1 MGKTKTKDDPIAFL
15 VNVWKKQCRTGDFVF
30 LCTNDSK
37 KEKSWTDHAIKYD
50 KDLPKKIGKLLNKYN
65 PEKFDI
71 YFCPLPFA
79 DNKRDKRFV
88 KRTKLLWQ
96 DLDFADPY
104 KFPVELKPTIFWE
117 SSPGRYHGLWELEN
131 TKHNNSLPDIETLNR
146 DLAYQL
152 DADKG
157 GWDLTQVLRIPGTHN
172 HKYKEKPL
180 VELKKSKIKPYDF
193 ETLRAKV
200 KRQPVELGKEKM
212 SQLTEGNARE
222 IISKWKSRM
231 PRALLTTLMQKT
243 APVGERSET
252 IWHLESSLY
261 ELGLSPDEI
270 FTLIKNSAWN
280 KYRGRHDENERLQ
293 TELEKITTKATQQ
306 PDMDI
311 TIKEGKEF
319 ELSDGM
325 TLNVESYQEVMGK
338 LSSQP
343 GWLVEGFWAR
353 RSHGIIAGE
362 PKTFKSTYAMDLAI
376 SVASGKDFLG
386 KYTVNEKGP
395 VIYVQNE
402 NADWIIKDRMEK
414 IIHHRELVGE
424 VKKFGSGN
432 TINITFP
439 QDLPLYFINQQNYM
453 LNDPIHQEILEEL
466 IEEVKPVLI
475 IFDPLYL
482 MFEGDLNSAKD
493 LSPVLSYMLNL
504 KNKYKTGV
512 IAIHHYNKSQFSKR
526 GGQKMLGSA
535 LLHGFTESSWYL
547 SRKFDDE
554 EEDLPDGWEN
564 MSEEEKTLS
573 EKDVH
578 SKPSTIVFEREFRS
592 AGPGRTLEITLQMA
606 PLGEPGYELGIAYP
620 DSSSKNGVDFRTA
633 FLEAMNKDMKN
644 KKTQTYKESQIMA
657 IMRNAGLKKPYEEAI
672 NTLASTTEFEYIKNG
687 PIITL
692 SQPGL

>member
-1 MGKTKTKDDPIAFL
+1 MGKVKTKDDPIAFL
-15 VNVWKKQCRTGDFVF
+15 SNVWKKQCRTGDFVF
-30 LCTNDSK
+30 LCTNDSQ

-65 PEKFDI
+65 PEKYDI

-104 KFPVELKPTIFWE
+104 KFAEDLKPTIFWE

-131 TKHNNSLPDIETLNR
+131 TKHSNSLPDIETLNR

-172 HKYKEKPL
+172 HKYPEKPL
-180 VELKKSKIKPYDF
+180 VELRKSKKKPYSF

-200 KRQPVELGKEKM
+200 KRQPVELGQQKM
-212 SQLTEGNARE
+212 AQLTEGNARE
-222 IISKWKSRM
+222 IIAKWKSRM
-231 PRALLTTLMQKT
+231 PRTILTTLMQKT

-293 TELEKITTKATQQ
+293 TELEKITSKAIQQ
-306 PDMDI
+306 PDLDV

-319 ELSDGM
+319 EHDGM
-325 TLNVESYQEVMGK
+325 TLNVETFQEVMGK

-414 IIHHRELVGE
+414 IINHRELVGE

-466 IEEVKPVLI
+466 IMEVKPVLI

-547 SRKFDDE
+547 QRKFDDE
-554 EEDLPDGWEN
+554 EEALPDGWEN
-564 MSEEEKTLS
+564 MTEEEKTLS

-578 SKPSTIVFEREFRS
+578 SKPSTIIFEREFRS

-606 PLGEPGYELGIAYP
+606 PLGEPGYDLKIDYP
-620 DSSSKNGVDFRTA
+620 DSNKGGDLRANILAAFTNDMIGHTRKTFSEQAIKAVMTKSKISR
-633 FLEAMNKDMKN
+633 NKFD
-644 KKTQTYKESQIMA
+644 EV
-657 IMRNAGLKKPYEEAI
+657 I
-672 NTLASTTEFEYIKNG
+672 NILAQTTEFEF
-687 PIITL
+687 
-692 SQPGL
+692 SREGLKYVLNIPES